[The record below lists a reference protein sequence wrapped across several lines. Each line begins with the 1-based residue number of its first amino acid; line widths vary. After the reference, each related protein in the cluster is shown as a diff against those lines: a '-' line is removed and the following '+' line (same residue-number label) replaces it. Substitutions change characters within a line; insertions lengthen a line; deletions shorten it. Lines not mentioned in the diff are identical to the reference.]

1 MFASVNLFKIKTDD
15 VETQR
20 KGALLQ
26 GLIIALIGL
35 SVTRAVLEI
44 FQPVEITPQAAIGQI
59 FTSILFG
66 LLCLWII
73 RSGNIRLASHLF
85 FSVLNTIFFA
95 LLITTSRNLFFPYLM
110 LISVVA
116 IATLDSVRASV
127 LYSII
132 TLASITSYFLITN
145 ALPLI
150 AVIEFTITCLGISLV
165 SWATSD
171 YLQSALRNSNTLA
184 GELLNQSSL
193 LQRRAQQ
200 LQFSAEIA
208 EKGSSS
214 LDLTQ
219 LLRETAVLLKSQFS
233 FYHVSIFLTD
243 PSRTALHL
251 REVATD
257 VHIDLIN
264 LQYELPI
271 NNHSIVGWVGL
282 HREPRVVDDVETD
295 QAYKEEPFLPHTRTE
310 LALPLVARGE
320 LLGVLDV
327 QGDQPNIFAQE
338 DIAILQII
346 ANQIAINIDNAR
358 LFAKTE
364 SRLNET
370 RILYEF
376 NTLLSST
383 MDVGELHRRAA
394 RALTTWLHVSRCIIY
409 AWDTEEE
416 TVTAQVDF
424 IYDLVAGSID
434 QYLLDL
440 PTYDLADFHGMRKV
454 LTSGQ
459 PKVWRLGDEQLDE
472 AEQQILEEIQLHSYL
487 DIPLA
492 RGKDMLGVIR
502 LYRSQS
508 QGTFTDSEIQL
519 AQAMG
524 NETAVSLAN
533 ATLTSESQARVA
545 QLSSLNRLS
554 LALSEAPGLE
564 KVYKSTRREIL
575 SLVEATGLAIFLLDE
590 DKEHLNWL
598 YLYDYGEEVDLSNV
612 PPLTLDSG
620 FSGYVARS
628 RSLLHIQSTTENR
641 AKYNSFQV
649 GSADDAHEFWL
660 GLPLIVTNELI
671 GVVSLQNL
679 EPFSD
684 RDIELLTTI
693 AGALAIAVNNLLQLE
708 AVQKALAI
716 QFQQRLQMQTAA
728 EVAAAATTVLEQEAL
743 AQGAVELIKDRFD
756 LYYVGLFLVEED
768 YAVLKA
774 GTGEAGEAQLAAKRR
789 LKIGGQSLIGG
800 ATNDGKPR
808 ITQDVTNDPEWL
820 PNPHLPDTRSELAL
834 PLQVRE
840 HTIGALTV
848 QSTMPNLFTEDLI
861 GALQIMGDQLAVAI
875 QNAQLLANAEARA
888 KRQAYLNEI
897 STQLHQSADV
907 ETIVGIG
914 LRALSKQLNGTAV
927 ELQLGR
933 PTKTS

>member
-1 MFASVNLFKIKTDD
+1 MFAPANLLKIKTDD
-15 VETQR
+15 IEIQR

-26 GLIIALIGL
+26 GLVVALIGL
-35 SVTRAVLEI
+35 SVIRAVLEI
-44 FQPVEITPQAAIGQI
+44 FQPVEITPQAATGQI
-59 FTSILFG
+59 FTSVLFG
-66 LLCLWII
+66 LLCLWVI
-73 RSGNIRLASHLF
+73 RTGNIRLASHLF
-85 FSVLNTIFFA
+85 FSVLNTIFFV

-132 TLASITSYFLITN
+132 TLASVISFFLIAN
-145 ALPLI
+145 ALPLV
-150 AVIEFTITCLGISLV
+150 AVVEFTITCLGISLV

-171 YLQSALRNSNTLA
+171 YLQSALRNSKTLA
-184 GELLNQSSL
+184 GELLNQSNL

-214 LDLTQ
+214 LDLAQ

-243 PSRTALHL
+243 SSRTALHL

-271 NNHSIVGWVGL
+271 DNHSIVGWVGL
-282 HREPRVVDDVETD
+282 HRKPRVVDDVETD
-295 QAYKEEPFLPHTRTE
+295 EAYKEEPFLPHTRTE

-383 MDVGELHRRAA
+383 LDVGELHRRAA
-394 RALTTWLHVSRCIIY
+394 RALTTWLHASRCIIY
-409 AWDTEEE
+409 SWDTEED

-440 PTYDLADFHGMRKV
+440 PTYDLADFPEMHKV
-454 LTSGQ
+454 LKAGQ
-459 PKVWRLGDEQLDE
+459 PKVWRLEDDQLDE
-472 AEQQILEEIQLHSYL
+472 AERQRLEEIQLHSYL

-492 RGKDMLGVIR
+492 RGRDSLGLMR
-502 LYRSQS
+502 LYRTQS

-524 NETAVSLAN
+524 NETAVSLTN

-554 LALSEAPGLE
+554 LALSEAPNLE
-564 KVYKSTRREIL
+564 QVYKSTRREIF
-575 SLVEATGLAIFLLDE
+575 SLIEATGLAIFLLDE
-590 DKEHLNWL
+590 DRTHLNWL
-598 YLYDYGEEVDLSNV
+598 YLYDYGEEVDLSNI

-620 FSGYVARS
+620 FSGHVVRS
-628 RSLLHIQSTTENR
+628 RSLLHIQSTPENR
-641 AKYNSFQV
+641 AKFNSFQV
-649 GSADDAHEFWL
+649 GSDDDTYEFWL
-660 GLPLIVTNELI
+660 GLPLIVANELI

-708 AVQKALAI
+708 AVQKALDI

-743 AQGAVELIKDRFD
+743 AQGAVELIKDRFE
-756 LYYVGLFLVEED
+756 LYYVGLFLVEDD

-774 GTGEAGEAQLAAKRR
+774 GTGEAGEAQLAAKRQ
-789 LKIGGQSLIGG
+789 LQVGGQSLIGG

-808 ITQDVTNDPEWL
+808 ITQDVTTDPEWL

-834 PLQVRE
+834 PLRVRE

-848 QSTMPNLFTEDLI
+848 QSTTPNLFSEDLI

-875 QNAQLLANAEARA
+875 QNAQLLANAESRV
-888 KRQAYLNEI
+888 KRQAFLNEI

-933 PTKTS
+933 KTETS

>member
-1 MFASVNLFKIKTDD
+1 MLASLNLLKIRTDD

-26 GLIIALIGL
+26 GLIVALIGL
-35 SVTRAVLEI
+35 SIVRAIYEI
-44 FQPVEITPQAAIGQI
+44 FQPAEITPQAALGQI
-59 FTSILFG
+59 ITSTLFG
-66 LLCLWII
+66 LLCLWVV
-73 RSGNIRLASHLF
+73 RSGNVRLAAHLF
-85 FSVLNTIFFA
+85 FAVLNTIFFV
-95 LLITTSRNLFFPYLM
+95 LLITTSSNLFFPYLM

-127 LYSII
+127 LYSVI
-132 TLASITSYFLITN
+132 TLTAVTSYFILTD
-145 ALPLI
+145 ALPLL
-150 AVIEFTITCLGISLV
+150 AVVEFSVTCLGISIV
-165 SWATSD
+165 AWATSD
-171 YLQSALRNSNTLA
+171 YLQTALRNSKTLA
-184 GELLNQSSL
+184 GELLNQSNL

-214 LDLTQ
+214 LDLAQ
-219 LLRETAVLLKSQFS
+219 LLQETAVLLKSQFS

-243 PSRTALHL
+243 PSKTALHL

-264 LQYELPI
+264 LQYKLPI
-271 NNHSIVGWVGL
+271 DNHSVVGWVGL
-282 HREPRVVDDVETD
+282 HRSPRVVNDVETD
-295 QAYKEEPFLPHTRTE
+295 EAYKEEPFLPHTRTE

-376 NTLLSST
+376 NTLLSGT
-383 MDVGELHRRAA
+383 LDVGELYRRSA
-394 RALTTWLHVSRCIIY
+394 RALTTWLHASRCIIY
-409 AWDTEEE
+409 SWDKEEQA
-416 TVTAQVDF
+416 VTAQVDF

-440 PTYDLADFHGMRKV
+440 PTYELADRHSMQKV
-454 LTSGQ
+454 LSSGQ
-459 PKVWRLGDEQLDE
+459 PKVWRFEDTQLDE
-472 AEQQILEEIQLHSYL
+472 IERQHLEEINLYSYL
-487 DIPLA
+487 DIPLV
-492 RGKDMLGVIR
+492 RGKDTLGIIR
-502 LYRSQS
+502 LYRNKT

-554 LALSEAPGLE
+554 LALSEAPDLE
-564 KVYKSTRREIL
+564 QVFKSTRREIL
-575 SLVEATGLAIFLLDE
+575 SLVEATGLAIFLLNE
-590 DKEHLNWL
+590 ERTHLNWM
-598 YLYDYGEEVDLSNV
+598 YLHDYGEEVDLSNI

-620 FSGYVARS
+620 FSGYVVSS
-628 RSLLHIQSTTENR
+628 RSHLHIQSTPENR

-649 GSADDAHEFWL
+649 GSTDDAYEFWL

-671 GVVSLQNL
+671 GVLSLQNL

-693 AGALAIAVNNLLQLE
+693 TGTLAIAINNLLQLE
-708 AVQKALAI
+708 AVQNALHV
-716 QFQQRLQMQTAA
+716 QFQQRLQIQTAA
-728 EVAAAATTVLEQEAL
+728 EVAAAATTVLEQDTL
-743 AQGAVELIKDRFD
+743 AQGAVELIKDRFN
-756 LYYVGLFLVEED
+756 LYYAGLFLVEDD

-774 GTGEAGEAQLAAKRR
+774 GTGEAGEAQLAAQRR
-789 LKIGGQSLIGG
+789 LKVGGHSLIGG

-808 ITQDVTNDPEWL
+808 ITQDVTTDPEWL

-834 PLQVRE
+834 PLRVRE
-840 HTIGALTV
+840 KTIGALTV
-848 QSTMPNLFTEDLI
+848 QSTTPNLFTDDLI

-914 LRALSKQLNGTAV
+914 LRALSKQLKGTAV
-927 ELQLGR
+927 ELELGR
-933 PTKTS
+933 QTKTS